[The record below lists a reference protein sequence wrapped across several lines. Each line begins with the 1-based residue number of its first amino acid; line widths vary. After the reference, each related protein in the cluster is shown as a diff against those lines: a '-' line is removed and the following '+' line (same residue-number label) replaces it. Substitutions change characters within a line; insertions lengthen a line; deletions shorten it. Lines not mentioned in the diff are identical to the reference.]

1 MWNDEQLL
9 FLLSCELLGLYRFRQ
24 SIEHSALLSVVN
36 DPAFAVFDFSEVSM
50 LIEMASVWLSVL
62 VVIAEVQVHGG
73 SIVVWQLIDSAFAI
87 VPKPMVRNFVNLA
100 LQVALTGSE
109 GARNTVFE
117 EVTLNLAI
125 KLLEIELAS
134 AGLPIE
140 SVQV

>member
-1 MWNDEQLL
+1 MWYDEQLF

-73 SIVVWQLIDSAFAI
+73 SIVVWQLIDSTFAI
-87 VPKPMVRNFVNLA
+87 ITEAMVCDFINL
-100 LQVALTGSE
+100 
-109 GARNTVFE
+109 
-117 EVTLNLAI
+117 TL
-125 KLLEIELAS
+125 
-134 AGLPIE
+134 
-140 SVQV
+140 